1 MISKVK
7 SQLVEGALHLVE
19 EGLLQFFSKCFER
32 NIFKQFNEPSP
43 GDGVILGWI
52 LEPVVEYLVAA
63 LVRIMTGLC
72 PPHL

>member
-1 MISKVK
+1 MNKSDLKVTARRCTRRV
-7 SQLVEGALHLVE
+7 SLI
-19 EGLLQFFSKCFER
+19 QFFSKCFER

-43 GDGVILGWI
+43 GDGVILRWI

>member
-1 MISKVK
+1 MNSKMK
-7 SQLVEGALHLVE
+7 SKLVEGALHLVE
-19 EGLLQFFSKCFER
+19 EDFLQFFSKCFER
-32 NIFKQFNEPSP
+32 NIFKPFNEPSP
-43 GDGVILGWI
+43 GDGVVLWWI